1 LRIYGTKFTMATVE
15 QPGKPT
21 TVPEQEK
28 TERIVKE
35 DKVELQ
41 DADAWAV
48 LGYSFPTWRKW

>member
-1 LRIYGTKFTMATVE
+1 MATVE